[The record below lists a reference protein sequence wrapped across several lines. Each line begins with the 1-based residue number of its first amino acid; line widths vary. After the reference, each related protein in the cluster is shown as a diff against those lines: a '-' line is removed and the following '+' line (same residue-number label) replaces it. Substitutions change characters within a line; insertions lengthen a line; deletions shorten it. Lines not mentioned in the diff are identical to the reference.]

1 MDFCFQLITHIL
13 SNHSY
18 LILVVGPTAVG
29 KTDVCLNLAK
39 KFKTEIVSCDSRQ
52 FYREMN
58 LGTAKPNSDELKQV
72 PHHLI
77 DSLSI
82 VEEYDVRKFE
92 RESMALLEEL
102 FAKHQV
108 VIMTGGSGL
117 FADAI
122 VNGLDEMPE
131 IAAGVRQQIIQEY
144 EEKGLGFLQGEVA
157 KNDPEYFEKVD
168 QKNPQ
173 RLMRA
178 LEIWRATSKKFSS
191 FRVKS
196 KKERPFKVIK
206 IGLERDREELYS
218 RIDFRM
224 DQMIDAGLFDEAGSL
239 FEKRHLNAL
248 QTVGY
253 SEIFGFLEGKYN
265 KEEAIRLLKRNSRRY
280 AKRQLTWFKKD
291 GKIRWF
297 SPENQEDILAYLQAQ
312 IF

>member
-1 MDFCFQLITHIL
+1 M
-13 SNHSY
+13 SNQSF

-29 KTDVCLNLAK
+29 KTDLCLNLAK

-58 LGTAKPNSDELKQV
+58 LGTAKPSTEELSEV
-72 PHHLI
+72 PHHFI
-77 DSLSI
+77 NSLSI
-82 VEEYDVRKFE
+82 EDDYDVRKFE
-92 RESMALLEEL
+92 RDAIVLLETL
-102 FAKHQV
+102 FLKNQV

-117 FADAI
+117 FAEAI
-122 VNGLDEMPE
+122 VNGLDEMPA
-131 IAAGVRQQIIQEY
+131 IAPEVRAQIIQEY
-144 EEKGLGFLQGEVA
+144 AEKGLEFLQEEVA
-157 KNDPEYFEKVD
+157 QNDPEYFEIVD

-178 LEIWRATSKKFSS
+178 MEIYRGTGKKFSS

-196 KKERPFKVIK
+196 VKKRPFQVIK
-206 IGLERDREELYS
+206 VGLERDREELYA
-218 RIDFRM
+218 RIDLRM
-224 DQMIDAGLFDEAGSL
+224 DQMITAGLFQEADAL

-253 SEIFGFLEGKYN
+253 SEIFGFLEGRYD

-291 GKIRWF
+291 ESIKWF
-297 SPENQEDILAYLQAQ
+297 SPENKESMLEFLAYQMA
-312 IF
+312 

>member
-1 MDFCFQLITHIL
+1 M
-13 SNHSY
+13 SNQSF

-29 KTDVCLNLAK
+29 KTDLCLNLAK

-58 LGTAKPNSDELKQV
+58 LGTAKPSSEELSEV
-72 PHHLI
+72 PHHFI
-77 DSLSI
+77 NSLSI
-82 VEEYDVRKFE
+82 EDDYDVRKFE
-92 RESMALLEEL
+92 RDAIVLLETL
-102 FAKHQV
+102 FLKNQV

-117 FADAI
+117 FAEAI
-122 VNGLDEMPE
+122 VNGLDEMPA
-131 IAAGVRQQIIQEY
+131 IAPEVRAQIIQEY
-144 EEKGLGFLQGEVA
+144 AEKGLDFLQEEVA
-157 KNDPEYFEKVD
+157 QNDPEYFEIVD

-178 LEIWRATSKKFSS
+178 MEIYRGTGKKFSS

-196 KKERPFKVIK
+196 VKKRPFQVIK
-206 IGLERDREELYS
+206 VGLERDREELYA
-218 RIDFRM
+218 RIDLRM
-224 DQMIDAGLFDEAGSL
+224 DQMITAGLFQEADAL

-253 SEIFGFLEGKYN
+253 SEIFGFLEGRYD

-291 GKIRWF
+291 ESIKWF
-297 SPENQEDILAYLQAQ
+297 SPENKESILEFLAYQMA
-312 IF
+312 

>member
-1 MDFCFQLITHIL
+1 M
-13 SNHSY
+13 SNQSY

-29 KTDVCLNLAK
+29 KTDLCLNLAK

-58 LGTAKPNSDELKQV
+58 LGTAKPSAEELMQV
-72 PHHLI
+72 PHHFI
-77 DSLSI
+77 NSLSI
-82 VEEYDVRKFE
+82 ADEYDVRKFE
-92 RESMALLEEL
+92 QEALVVLNDL
-102 FAKHQV
+102 FTKHQV

-122 VNGLDEMPE
+122 VDGLDEMPE
-131 IAAGVRQQIIQEY
+131 LDPKIRKGIILEY
-144 EEKGLGFLQGEVA
+144 EEKGLAFLQEEIA

-178 LEIWRATSKKFSS
+178 LEIWRGTGKKFSS

-196 KKERPFKVIK
+196 KKERPFQTIK

-218 RIDFRM
+218 RIDRRM
-224 DQMIDAGLFDEAGSL
+224 DQMIQTGLFDEADAL
-239 FEKRHLNAL
+239 FGKRHLNAL

-253 SEIFGFLEGKYN
+253 SEIFGYLEGKYD
-265 KEEAIRLLKRNSRRY
+265 KEEAVRLLKRNSRRY
-280 AKRQLTWFKKD
+280 AKRQMTWFKKD
-291 GKIRWF
+291 ESIHWF
-297 SPENQEDILAYLQAQ
+297 SPEMQDDIQAFVEDQ
-312 IF
+312 IA